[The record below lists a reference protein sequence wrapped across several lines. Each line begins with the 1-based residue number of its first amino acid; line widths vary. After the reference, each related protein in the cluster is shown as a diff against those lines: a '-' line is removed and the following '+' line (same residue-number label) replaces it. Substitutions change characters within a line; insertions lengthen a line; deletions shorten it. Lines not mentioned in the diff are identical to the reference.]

1 MKKRT
6 TSRDYDLRDK
16 RSSRG
21 RIQYSE
27 EEYQRLYYQKEEALR
42 QRKNKQSGKK
52 KKRRKKK
59 KRFPIFKLFIF
70 ILLLL
75 LLAGLGALFFAY
87 QTVNQIPKVPNGR
100 IPVSAEFLQ
109 HRGSKNYLVIGLD
122 NVEDEEAHRSD
133 TMMIVTIHP
142 NKKEVSMT
150 SLLRDMYVSIPGK
163 GYNRINAAYALG
175 GIDLLEATIAENFG
189 IQIDGSL
196 VVTYDTVKAMVDS
209 VGGIEIELDFDKAR
223 HINLAAGR
231 EIAYE
236 GQRHLDGET
245 ALWYS
250 RIRYL
255 DDDFHRTARQQEVI
269 GQVMK
274 KALQKNI
281 GIIKPFNENVLPTLR
296 TNMKNEEIFQA
307 GFHFLKAGGFKGMK
321 RHQIPVED
329 SYTFEEIDGMSVID
343 PDFEANRD
351 YIQNQIMN
359 P

>member
-6 TSRDYDLRDK
+6 TSRDYDLIDK
-16 RSSRG
+16 RSSKGNIR
-21 RIQYSE
+21 YSE
-27 EEYQRLYYQKEEALR
+27 EEYQRLYYEKEEALR
-42 QRKNKQSGKK
+42 QRKSKQSRRPK
-52 KKRRKKK
+52 KKRRRK
-59 KRFPIFKLFIF
+59 KRFPIFKLLVF

-75 LLAGLGALFFAY
+75 LLAGLGVLFFAY

-100 IPVSAEFLQ
+100 IPVSSAFLN

-122 NVEDEEAHRSD
+122 NVEDEEVHRSD

-189 IQIDGSL
+189 VQIDGSL

-274 KALQKNI
+274 KALQKNVA
-281 GIIKPFNENVLPTLR
+281 IIQPFNEKVLPTLR
-296 TNMKNEEIFQA
+296 TNMNNEEIFQA
-307 GFHFLKAGGFKGMK
+307 GLYFLKSGGFRQME
-321 RHQIPVED
+321 RHQIPIED
-329 SYTFEEIDGMSVID
+329 SYTFEEVDGMSVIN
-343 PDFEANRD
+343 PDFEMNRD
-351 YIQNQIMN
+351 YIQNHIMN